1 MMKKKSIEK
10 RNLSDLAA
18 VLKLPQGR
26 RVLWR
31 LLQAGQLENHG
42 FVPSDPYATAFH
54 CGQKSIALFL
64 QSQILQVSA
73 LILAQMRAEYM
84 SEVNSLQ
91 HEIDEENEE
100 QNYV

>member
-1 MMKKKSIEK
+1 MKKRTVEK

-26 RVLWR
+26 RLLWR

-54 CGQKSIALFL
+54 CGQKSMALFL
-64 QSQILQVSA
+64 QDQILQVSA
-73 LILAQMRAEYM
+73 LVLAQMRAEYM

-91 HEIDEENEE
+91 HQIDQESEDEN
-100 QNYV
+100 YA

>member
-1 MMKKKSIEK
+1 MKKKTVEK

-26 RVLWR
+26 RLLWR

-54 CGQKSIALFL
+54 CGQKRMALFL
-64 QSQILQVSA
+64 QDQILQVSA
-73 LILAQMRAEYM
+73 LVLAQMRAEYM

-91 HEIDEENEE
+91 HQIDQESEDEN
-100 QNYV
+100 YA